1 MSGRRG
7 DVVARRPRARVMRL
21 ACVAGAVS
29 ALAATS
35 GVAHAAS
42 VRFETDAGEYVTRDL
57 SALTNNANMFGGS
70 ENADTRLTNAS
81 ALSENIAHIAAELE
95 VFTSDWTDVTNDY
108 NADYKYWVET
118 AAAGGLTS
126 NEWTRL
132 QAVPLTSAVPGTA
145 TAAAPSA
152 TPITDYVTAAVT
164 VATTGT
170 YRDAAKEMLEKT
182 LWDATIYQGA
192 LLHLGTAQ
200 DDDTSICVTSTTTQ
214 TDKTIANWD
223 IGAALII
230 GDGYHSILGR
240 ANKRGAEFGTMS
252 GSVASTYEKIVKL
265 LRVGQEQKD
274 CEKLDDDVYEA
285 IEKQMR
291 IVYSQSIIKYAF
303 KLDKAIAAGDAK
315 AFSDD
320 QAEGQALYRVIAGD
334 IHDKD
339 SDSAKKATAMFNAL
353 FDVRSAPTAHNKYT
367 YGHYCASISHLKR
380 ILGLTDAQLGT
391 YYEATAAGVTCDPSS
406 VEFHTIVGSYY
417 PSSTSDE
424 SDFDGTFA
432 GAFADAVAMSQN
444 IAHINAEIS
453 SFTTDWSDITNDYI
467 ESYKKW
473 TEDSPT
479 KSNEWDRLVDTPLTS
494 VNPTST
500 ADADASSSPI
510 TTYLTEAVAAAS
522 NSANREAAKEMI
534 EKTLWDATL
543 YHGSL
548 NFLNRAQNYEDG
560 FCVTSSS
567 TRSAETKLAWDIGA
581 ALIIGDGYYSILGR
595 ANKRGAEFGTMSGS
609 VASAYEKIV
618 KYLRDG
624 QEQKDCVKL
633 HDIYEDIEKQ
643 MRIVYGQSII
653 KYAYKIDKAIAAG
666 TASAYSDDQAEG
678 QALYRVIAGDIKV
691 KGATNGF
698 PDHYKFFNTLFDVR
712 SVPTRGSWDYAN
724 YCTAIQYVKES
735 LKMTDSSKF
744 DFGTYHDARHI
755 DCEAQI
761 EYSPASYAELVAIV
775 HDLQSNSN
783 VKAAVR
789 PAEAL
794 AAFSFIIAIT
804 GVVLGSIAVHK
815 IRRGSAASA
824 FKSSYVIQ
832 HI

>member
-1 MSGRRG
+1 
-7 DVVARRPRARVMRL
+7 MRL

-35 GVAHAAS
+35 GVAHAAK
-42 VRFETDAGEYVTRDL
+42 VTFETDAGDYVTRDL
-57 SALTNNANMFGGS
+57 NALTTKANMFGGS
-70 ENADTRLTNAS
+70 EDADVRLTNAL

-108 NADYKYWVET
+108 NADYKYWVES
-118 AAAGGLTS
+118 AATGGLTS

-132 QAVPLTSAVPGTA
+132 QAVPLTSAVPGTT

-152 TPITDYVTAAVT
+152 TPITDYVTAAVA

-200 DDDTSICVTSTTTQ
+200 DDTNSICVDSTTTQ

-230 GDGYHSILGR
+230 GDGYSSILGR

-252 GSVASTYEKIVKL
+252 GSVASAYEKIVKY
-265 LRVGQEQKD
+265 LRIGQE
-274 CEKLDDDVYEA
+274 EKNCDKLHDIYED

-303 KLDKAIAAGDAK
+303 KLDKAIAAGTAS
-315 AFSDD
+315 AYSDD

-334 IHDKD
+334 IHGKD
-339 SDSAKKATAMFNAL
+339 TDSAKKATAMFNTL

-406 VEFHTIVGSYY
+406 VEFRTITGSYF

-453 SFTTDWSDITNDYI
+453 SFTTDWSDITNDYT
-467 ESYKKW
+467 ESYKRW
-473 TEDSPT
+473 TEASPII
-479 KSNEWDRLVDTPLTS
+479 SNEWTRLVGTPLTS

-500 ADADASSSPI
+500 AAAAASSSPI

-522 NSANREAAKEMI
+522 TSANRDAAKEMI

-548 NFLNRAQNYEDG
+548 NFLNRAQDDTNG
-560 FCVTSSS
+560 ICVTSSS
-567 TRSAETKLAWDIGA
+567 TRSAATKLAWDIGA

-624 QEQKDCVKL
+624 QEQKDCDKL

-653 KYAYKIDKAIAAG
+653 KYAYKIDKAIMAG

-678 QALYRVIAGDIKV
+678 QALYRVIAGDIKA
-691 KGATNGF
+691 KGDTNGF

-735 LKMTDSSKF
+735 LGMTDSSKF

-755 DCEAQI
+755 DCEVQV

-783 VKAAVR
+783 IKAAVR

>member
-1 MSGRRG
+1 
-7 DVVARRPRARVMRL
+7 MRL

-29 ALAATS
+29 ALVATS
-35 GVAHAAS
+35 GVAHAAK
-42 VRFETDAGEYVTRDL
+42 VTFETDAGDYVTRDL
-57 SALTNNANMFGGS
+57 NDTAYSTVTFVGG
-70 ENADTRLTNAS
+70 ETADARLTK
-81 ALSENIAHIAAELE
+81 ALGLSKDIAHIVAELN
-95 VFTSDWTDVTNDY
+95 VNAPDWDDIK
-108 NADYKYWVET
+108 ADYDADYTYWVET
-118 AAAGGLTS
+118 AATSGGLTS

-132 QAVPLTSAVPGTA
+132 KDVELTLISGSGK
-145 TAAAPSA
+145 AASS
-152 TPITDYVTAAVT
+152 TPITAYVHAAVDQKST
-164 VATTGT
+164 KPE
-170 YRDAAKEMLEKT
+170 AAKEMIEKT
-182 LWDATIYQGA
+182 MWDSTLYQA
-192 LLHLGTAQ
+192 SLLHLATAKAVANCPREAPQ
-200 DDDTSICVTSTTTQ
+200 VAQ
-214 TDKTIANWD
+214 TAETKANWD

-230 GDGYHSILGR
+230 GDGYYSILGR

-252 GSVASTYEKIVKL
+252 GSVASATEKIVKL
-265 LRVGQEQKD
+265 LRVGQEELD
-274 CEKLDDDVYEA
+274 CEKLYKDVYEA

-303 KLDKAIAAGDAK
+303 KLDKAIAAGTAT

-334 IHDKD
+334 IYDKD
-339 SDSAKKATAMFNAL
+339 DDSTKKAYNMFNAL

-406 VEFHTIVGSYY
+406 VEFHTITGSYY

-424 SDFDGTFA
+424 SDLNATTYA

-444 IAHINAEIS
+444 IAHISAEIS
-453 SFTTDWSDITNDYI
+453 SFTTATEWSDIMSDYI

-479 KSNEWDRLVDTPLTS
+479 KSNEWDRLEETPLTS

-500 ADADASSSPI
+500 AAAAASSSPI

-522 NSANREAAKEMI
+522 NSTYREAAKEMI

-548 NFLNRAQNYEDG
+548 NFLNRAQNYKDG
-560 FCVTSSS
+560 ICVTSTS
-567 TRSAETKLAWDIGA
+567 TRSDATKLAWDIGA
-581 ALIIGDGYYSILGR
+581 ALIIGDGYYSSLGR

-624 QEQKDCVKL
+624 QEQKDCDKL

-678 QALYRVIAGDIKV
+678 QALYRVIAGDIKA

-698 PDHYKFFNTLFDVR
+698 PDHYKFLNTLFDVR

-735 LKMTDSSKF
+735 LGMTDSSKF

>member
-1 MSGRRG
+1 
-7 DVVARRPRARVMRL
+7 MRL

-42 VRFETDAGEYVTRDL
+42 VKFETDAGDYVMRNL
-57 SALTNNANMFGGS
+57 SALTNNMNMFGGS
-70 ENADTRLTNAS
+70 ENADTRLTKAL
-81 ALSENIAHIAAELE
+81 ALSDDIAHIAAELE

-152 TPITDYVTAAVT
+152 TPITDYVTAAVA

-230 GDGYHSILGR
+230 GDGYSSILGR

-252 GSVASTYEKIVKL
+252 GSVASAYEKIVKY
-265 LRVGQEQKD
+265 LRIGQEQKD
-274 CEKLDDDVYEA
+274 CVELHEIYEK

-303 KLDKAIAAGDAK
+303 KLDKVIAVGTAS

-334 IHDKD
+334 IYGKD
-339 SDSAKKATAMFNAL
+339 TDSAKKATAMFNTL

-424 SDFDGTFA
+424 SDSDGTFA

-453 SFTTDWSDITNDYI
+453 SFTTDWSDITNDYT

-473 TEDSPT
+473 TEDSPII
-479 KSNEWDRLVDTPLTS
+479 SNEWTRLVGTPLTS

-500 ADADASSSPI
+500 AAAAASSSPI
-510 TTYLTEAVAAAS
+510 TTYLSEAVAAAS
-522 NSANREAAKEMI
+522 TSANRDAAKEMI

-548 NFLNRAQNYEDG
+548 NFLNRAQDDTNSI
-560 FCVTSSS
+560 CVTSTS
-567 TRSAETKLAWDIGA
+567 TRSAATKLAWDIGA

-624 QEQKDCVKL
+624 QEQKDCDKL

-678 QALYRVIAGDIKV
+678 QALYRVIAGDIKA

-735 LKMTDSSKF
+735 LGMTDSSKF

-783 VKAAVR
+783 IKAAVR

>member
-1 MSGRRG
+1 
-7 DVVARRPRARVMRL
+7 MRL

-35 GVAHAAS
+35 GVAHAAK
-42 VRFETDAGEYVTRDL
+42 VTFETDAGDYVTRNLADAAY
-57 SALTNNANMFGGS
+57 SAVTFVGGES
-70 ENADTRLTNAS
+70 ADARLTNA
-81 ALSENIAHIAAELE
+81 AGLSEDIAHIVAELN
-95 VFTSDWTDVTNDY
+95 VNVPDWADIQADY
-108 NADYKYWVET
+108 DTDYKYWVET
-118 AAAGGLTS
+118 AAAPTSGGGGGLTS

-132 QAVPLTSAVPGTA
+132 KAVELTLISGSGK
-145 TAAAPSA
+145 AASS
-152 TPITDYVTAAVT
+152 TPITDYVTAAV
-164 VATTGT
+164 GQGSSKPE
-170 YRDAAKEMLEKT
+170 AAKEMIEKT
-182 LWDATIYQGA
+182 MWDSTLYQA
-192 LLHLGTAQ
+192 SLLHLATAK
-200 DDDTSICVTSTTTQ
+200 SSAFCTTGSSQ
-214 TDKTIANWD
+214 TAATKANWD

-230 GDGYHSILGR
+230 GDGYTSILGR

-252 GSVASTYEKIVKL
+252 GSVASAYEKIVKL
-265 LRVGQEQKD
+265 LRVGQEETD
-274 CEKLDDDVYEA
+274 CTRLYEDVYEA
-285 IEKQMR
+285 IEEQMR

-303 KLDKAIAAGDAK
+303 KLDKAIAAGTAS
-315 AFSDD
+315 AYSDD

-339 SDSAKKATAMFNAL
+339 SDSAKKATAMFNTL

-406 VEFHTIVGSYY
+406 VEFRTITGSYF

-453 SFTTDWSDITNDYI
+453 SFTTDWSDITNDYT
-467 ESYKKW
+467 ESYKRW
-473 TEDSPT
+473 TEASPII
-479 KSNEWDRLVDTPLTS
+479 SNEWTRLVGTPLTS

-500 ADADASSSPI
+500 AAAAASSSPI

-522 NSANREAAKEMI
+522 TSANRDAAKEMI

-548 NFLNRAQNYEDG
+548 NFLNRAQDDTNG
-560 FCVTSSS
+560 ICVTSSS
-567 TRSAETKLAWDIGA
+567 TRSAATKLAWDIGA

-624 QEQKDCVKL
+624 QEQKDCDKL

-653 KYAYKIDKAIAAG
+653 KYAYKIDKAIMAG

-678 QALYRVIAGDIKV
+678 QALYRVIAGDIKA
-691 KGATNGF
+691 KGDTNGF

-735 LKMTDSSKF
+735 LGMTDSSKF

-755 DCEAQI
+755 DCEVQV

-783 VKAAVR
+783 IKAAVR